1 MRHEVHAA
9 VLFRVKVMQCG
20 HTHKFG
26 ATDCLYLQ
34 HADSQFLKTLV
45 QHHCQHYTI
54 QSRHY
59 RMPSVGC
66 AVLIFP
72 VLLNGNY
79 SNLAENNSIFEH
91 EDISLLQSLRFKC
104 DSVGCILGHCG
115 ISLRVSDMTA

>member
-9 VLFRVKVMQCG
+9 VMFRVKVVQCR

-34 HADSQFLKTLV
+34 HADSQFLKMLV

-54 QSRHY
+54 QLRWY

-72 VLLNGNY
+72 ALLNGNY

-91 EDISLLQSLRFKC
+91 EDISALQRLRFKY
-104 DSVGCILGHCG
+104 DIAVRILGHCG
-115 ISLRVSDMTA
+115 ISLRFSDMTA